1 MPSPGSLASILGA
14 PDSGAETEDDGDSM
28 ASDFESAAVDAF
40 PELEGKPDRIAAL
53 KQCIQCCMGADTDS
67 DY

>member
-1 MPSPGSLASILGA
+1 MPKPGSLAAILGA
-14 PDSGAETEDDGDSM
+14 PDSGAETPDDDGDSM

-53 KQCIQCCMGADTDS
+53 KQAIMACMGD
-67 DY
+67 DYS